1 MKRRTVI
8 VAGSLALVLLITWLW
23 VARDRPRSTAD
34 RLLLLVPDGTSFSDP
49 RVTVW
54 IDAGSEEGLHVVP
67 VHDSEF
73 LRPLLGELQCAGV
86 ILPDS
91 IHQQASDLFIATLR
105 RFVAEGGKLMLVY
118 DAGTFSLNDSYAAR
132 RSRLSDLAGV
142 DYALYDTL
150 GDNTIQ
156 WSSVKGTSAIV
167 GEMEIP
173 PGKYYPFPSE
183 TSASD
188 SARDAK
194 ASNPASIEV
203 ELRRYKYGELLY
215 PGFVTSGPYSGKILF
230 QSRVGIVA
238 GEHAYESGSVFF
250 VNLPLGYLKA
260 NTDGLPMHAFL
271 KYFAKQIL
279 SLPYLEPVP
288 DGIGG
293 LVLNWHIDS
302 NAAIKPLQQ
311 MNTWSLLKQ
320 GPYSIHITAGPD
332 AMAIGDGKG
341 FDVEHNLISQALIR
355 KYEGLGY
362 EVGSHGGWIHNYFAS
377 HVDKDDPRDLEQFL
391 ALNKNALEHVTG
403 KAVAEYSAPDGNQP
417 AWVTHWLESH
427 GFVAYYFTGDTG
439 MGPTQGYRGGTREG
453 ENIWAFPILHLDRAA
468 GFEEM
473 TSEGYSDSE
482 VARWLDAIT
491 EFATDHQS
499 VRLIYF
505 HPPGILAYQRIVE
518 KWLQQTAHLRDNGTF
533 RWYTMTELA
542 NFLNSRKQ
550 VEWKVSRHGK
560 VMSIDASHPQSL
572 EHETW
577 HLPSDKFAEPKII
590 QGSAKVVGDKDAWV
604 IVAGQGKTLQFETQ
618 EIDQTKVLTK

>member
-391 ALNKNALEHVTG
+391 ALNKNALEHATG

-491 EFATDHQS
+491 EFAADHQS

>member
-1 MKRRTVI
+1 MKRRTII
-8 VAGSLALVLLITWLW
+8 VAISLALVLLIAWRR
-23 VARDRPRSTAD
+23 VAHDRPHSTAD
-34 RLLLLVPDGTSFSDP
+34 RLLLLVPDGTSYSDP
-49 RVTVW
+49 KVTVW
-54 IDAGSEEGLHVVP
+54 IDAGNEEGLHVVP

-73 LRPLLGELQCAGV
+73 LRPFLGELQCAGV

-91 IHQQASDLFIATLR
+91 IHQQASDLFIASLR
-105 RFVAEGGKLMLVY
+105 RFVAQGGKLMLVY
-118 DAGTFSLNDSYAAR
+118 DAGAFSLNGSYAAK

-150 GDNTIQ
+150 GDKTTQ
-156 WSSVKGTSAIV
+156 WSSIKGTSAV
-167 GEMEIP
+167 VSEMEIP
-173 PGKYYPFPSE
+173 PGKYYPFAPE

-188 SARDAK
+188 SARAAK
-194 ASNPASIEV
+194 APNPASTEV

-215 PGFVTSGPYSGKILF
+215 PSFVTSGQYSGEVLV
-230 QSRVGIVA
+230 QSKAGIVA
-238 GEHAYESGSVFF
+238 GKHAYESGSVFF

-271 KYFAKQIL
+271 KYFAEHVL
-279 SLPYLEPVP
+279 ALPYLASVP
-288 DGIGG
+288 DGVGG
-293 LVLNWHIDS
+293 LVLNWHVDS

-332 AMAIGDGKG
+332 AMAIGDGRG
-341 FDVEHNLISQALIR
+341 FDVEHNPISQELIR

-377 HVDKDDPRDLEQFL
+377 HVDKDDPKSLEQFL
-391 ALNKNALEHVTG
+391 ALNKDALEHVTG
-403 KAVAEYSAPDGNQP
+403 KPVVEYSAPDGNQP

-482 VARWLDAIT
+482 VGRWLDAIT
-491 EFATDHQS
+491 EFASDHQS

-505 HPPGILAYQRIVE
+505 HPPGILSYQRIVE
-518 KWLQQTAHLRDNGTF
+518 KWLQQTADLRAKGTF

-550 VEWKVSRHGK
+550 VEWKIVRHGK
-560 VMSIDASHPQSL
+560 VMSVDATHPQSL
-572 EHETW
+572 EHQTW
-577 HLPSDKFAEPKII
+577 HLSAEKFGEPRIV
-590 QGSAKVVGDKDAWV
+590 QGSAKVIRDKDAWM
-604 IVAGQGKTLQFETQ
+604 IVAGQGKTLQFEAE
-618 EIDQTKVLTK
+618 EIEQTKVLTK

>member
-1 MKRRTVI
+1 MTRRTVI
-8 VAGSLALVLLITWLW
+8 VAASLALMLVITWLW

-49 RVTVW
+49 KVRVWT
-54 IDAGSEEGLHVVP
+54 DAGSEEGLHVVP

-73 LRPLLGELQCAGV
+73 LRPLLGEFQCAGV

-91 IHQQASDLFIATLR
+91 IHQQASDLFVASLR
-105 RFVAEGGKLMLVY
+105 RFVAQGGKLMLVY
-118 DAGTFSLNDSYAAR
+118 DAGTFSLNGSYAAKQ
-132 RSRLSDLAGV
+132 SRLSDLAGV

-150 GDNTIQ
+150 GDKTTQ
-156 WSSVKGTSAIV
+156 WGSVKGTSAIV

-173 PGKYYPFPSE
+173 PGKYYPFASE
-183 TSASD
+183 NSASD
-188 SARDAK
+188 LARAAK
-194 ASNPASIEV
+194 ASNPAGVEV

-215 PGFVTSGPYSGKILF
+215 PSFATSGQYSGEVLF
-230 QSRVGIVA
+230 RSKVGIVA
-238 GEHAYESGSVFF
+238 GEHPYGAGSVLF

-271 KYFAKQIL
+271 KYFAKYVI
-279 SLPYLEPVP
+279 SLPYLESVP
-288 DGIGG
+288 DGVGG
-293 LVLNWHIDS
+293 LVLNWHVDS

-332 AMAIGDGKG
+332 AMAIGDGRG
-341 FDVEHNLISQALIR
+341 FDVDRNPISQELIR

-362 EVGSHGGWIHNYFAS
+362 EVGSHGGWIHNYFAA
-377 HVDKDDPRDLEQFL
+377 HVDKDDPKDLEQFL
-391 ALNKNALEHVTG
+391 TLNKNALEHVTG
-403 KAVAEYSAPDGNQP
+403 KAVVEYSAPDGNQP

-439 MGPTQGYRGGTREG
+439 MGPTQGYRAGAREG
-453 ENIWAFPILHLDRAA
+453 QNIWAFPILHLDRAA

-482 VARWLDAIT
+482 VGLWLDAIT
-491 EFATDHQS
+491 EFATDHRS
-499 VRLIYF
+499 ARLIYF
-505 HPPGILAYQRIVE
+505 HPPGILPYKRIVE
-518 KWLQQTAHLRDNGTF
+518 KWLQQTAVLKAKGTF

-550 VEWKVSRHGK
+550 VEWKIVRHGK
-560 VMSIDASHPQSL
+560 VISIDASHPQSL
-572 EHETW
+572 EHEAW
-577 HLPSDKFAEPKII
+577 HLSSDKFAEPKII
-590 QGSAKVVGDKDAWV
+590 QGSAKVVRDKEAWM
-604 IVAGQGKTLQFETQ
+604 IVAGQGQTLRFETQ